1 MAKNKPSSKNKQ
13 THNDKSF
20 NDQFTKCIRGE
31 LEQDP
36 RGGYSHR
43 DGYRKKP
50 NPGQGP
56 YQGATMWHGL
66 DDIGQGNKK

>member
-1 MAKNKPSSKNKQ
+1 MAHKK
-13 THNDKSF
+13 NDKHKSNSESF

-31 LEQDP
+31 LENDP

-43 DGYRKKP
+43 DGYRKQP

-56 YQGATMWHGL
+56 YHGAIMWHGL
-66 DDIGQGNKK
+66 DDIGQGKTK